1 MSGVLWIGPTLSRSY
16 RDYKHVIRHVRNRSV
31 SQFGPTGTPQR
42 TDSSARRSNTYHSR
56 ITNSCNALPHPRH
69 TPIGRPN
76 NQALRSIGAENG
88 ARGGCRAAEVH
99 LPGRHYLRPVRGNA
113 AELAVSTW
121 QTPAAAALTTSEM
134 AYRW

>member
-88 ARGGCRAAEVH
+88 ARDVVGVNRS
-99 LPGRHYLRPVRGNA
+99 PSRPIC
-113 AELAVSTW
+113 
-121 QTPAAAALTTSEM
+121 TTSVGHPP
-134 AYRW
+134 APRVTKQNLFPLT